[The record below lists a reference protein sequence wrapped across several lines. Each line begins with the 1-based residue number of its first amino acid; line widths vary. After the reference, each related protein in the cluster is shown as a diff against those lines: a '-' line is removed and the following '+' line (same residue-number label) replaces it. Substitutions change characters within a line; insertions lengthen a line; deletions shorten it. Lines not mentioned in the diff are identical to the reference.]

1 MSLHAEKEII
11 GNLLV
16 EPNCIDQIYN
26 IIEPEMFTDDFLGSV
41 YAEFLKG
48 YEKRYEVNEV
58 VLEQKLVNDQ
68 MPLAL
73 FQENLGECISLNVSS
88 VTIRSCAEVVLRD
101 FKAKRL
107 DTILNRIKVNPDRI
121 NDQIGT
127 LINDLEQL
135 SQGRETQ
142 AVTLSSL
149 TKDFKDHY
157 FCDEAGQGLNTGF
170 RRLDDMIGDLT
181 GGDVIVIGAR
191 PSVGKSAF
199 VTQIAMNLIKQGK
212 RVGFYNLEMQ
222 NRQMYERFVVAESGI
237 GMQRL
242 KRAVNF
248 QGDERERFNK
258 ANEFLNTCDNL
269 IINTGASRIS
279 DIRAES
285 RHMNYDII
293 IIDYMQLITP
303 DTSYRG
309 NRAAE
314 VGEISRNIKNLAME
328 LNIPIIA
335 LSQLNRVS
343 EARETKEPT
352 MAELRESGNVEQD
365 ASIILLMWN
374 LTEERDKKGLK
385 ADKNR
390 QGKVGKI
397 TLEFDGEQMKFVES
411 DEFVETEEED
421 NPFV

>member
-1 MSLHAEKEII
+1 MSLHAEREII

-16 EPNCIDQIYN
+16 NPNCIDQIYN
-26 IIEPEMFTDDFLGSV
+26 IIEPEMFTDDLLGSV

-48 YEKRYEVNEV
+48 YENRYEVNEV
-58 VLEQKLVNDQ
+58 VLEQKLVNDNI
-68 MPLAL
+68 PLAL
-73 FQENLGECISLNVSS
+73 FQEELEKCISLNVTTA
-88 VTIRSCAEVVLRD
+88 TIRTNAEILLKD
-101 FKAKRL
+101 FKAQRL
-107 DTILNRIKVNPDRI
+107 NTILNRIKVQPDKI
-121 NDQIGT
+121 YDQIGT
-127 LINDLEQL
+127 LMNDLEHL
-135 SQGRETQ
+135 SEGRKSQ
-142 AVTLSSL
+142 AVSVSAL
-149 TKDFKDHY
+149 TDRFKDHY
-157 FCDEAGQGLNTGF
+157 FCDEAGKGLNTGF
-170 RRLDDMIGDLT
+170 KKLDEMIGDLT

-199 VTQIAMNLIKQGK
+199 VTQIAMNLTKQGK
-212 RVGFYNLEMQ
+212 KVGFYNLEMQ
-222 NRQMYERFVVAESGI
+222 ERQMYERFVVAESGI
-237 GMQRL
+237 GLQRL
-242 KRAVNF
+242 KRAVAF
-248 QGDERERFNK
+248 QGDEKERFDK
-258 ANEFLNTCDNL
+258 ANEYLNTCENL
-269 IINTGASRIS
+269 IINTGASKMS

-343 EARETKEPT
+343 EVRETKEPT
-352 MAELRESGNVEQD
+352 MSELRESGNVEQD

-374 LTEERDKKGLK
+374 LTEDRDKKGLK

-390 QGKVGKI
+390 QGKVGKV
-397 TLEFDGEQMKFVES
+397 TLSFDGEQMKFVEEE
-411 DEFVETEEED
+411 DFVEVEEET
-421 NPFV
+421 PFT